1 MDVGRHSPAA
11 VLARAVLTGGIE
23 SILLRR
29 T

>member
-1 MDVGRHSPAA
+1 MDVGRHSSAA
-11 VLARAVLTGGIE
+11 VLPRAVLTGGIE